1 MILVLVADDHSVV
14 REGVKGILA
23 DTPDL
28 LVAGEA
34 SNSREVRVQ
43 VTTRMWDVVL
53 LDVYVPGKNRL
64 EVLHDLKRIRPR
76 LPVLVFS
83 MHSGG
88 QHAVRAFKAGAVG
101 YLCKDCLPQELVAA
115 IRRVAQGG
123 RYASQSLA
131 EQLVFEM
138 TRESDEPL
146 HTSLSDREYQV
157 LWLFAFGK
165 TLSEVADEM
174 ALSAS
179 AIKTYRVRILEKLH
193 LRTTIELI
201 HYAIHH
207 QLVA

>member
-1 MILVLVADDHSVV
+1 MIRVLVADDHSVV

-64 EVLHDLKRIRPR
+64 EVLHDLQRIRPH
-76 LPVLVFS
+76 LPALVFS

-88 QHAVRAFKAGAVG
+88 QHAVRALKAGAAG
-101 YLCKDCLPQELVAA
+101 YLCKDCLPQELVVA

-123 RYASQSLA
+123 RYVNQSLA

-157 LWLFAFGK
+157 LCLFAFGK

-174 ALSAS
+174 ALSANT
-179 AIKTYRVRILEKLH
+179 IKTYRARILEKLH
-193 LRTTIELI
+193 LRTTIGLI